1 VLNHQEETAMLGAI
15 VGDVIGSVHEAEGTK
30 TKLFPLFTEW
40 SQFTDDTVLT
50 VAVAEALLTG
60 RGYVEFFHQYFE
72 DYPLAGYGVKFIEWA
87 GYKQTEPYNS
97 WGNGSAMRVS
107 PVGYARDTLADVLAE
122 AERTAAVT
130 HSHPEGIRGAKA
142 VAGAVFLA
150 RTGKSKDD
158 IRAFVTG
165 GEIGYTLPESLDD
178 IRPEY
183 RFHVSCQKSVPEA
196 IQAFLEATDFEDALR
211 NAISLGGDA
220 DTQACIAGA
229 IAEPFFGGVPGL
241 IAEPVWAKL
250 DDRLTDITRSFRA
263 RFGIG

>member
-1 VLNHQEETAMLGAI
+1 MFGAI
-15 VGDVIGSVHEAEGTK
+15 VGDVVGSVYEFDSTK
-30 TKLFPLFTEW
+30 QKDFPLFTEW

-50 VAVAEALLTG
+50 VAVAEAMLTG
-60 RGYVEFFHQYFE
+60 RGYVELFHQYFE
-72 DYPLAGYGVKFIEWA
+72 DYSLAGYGGKFIEWA

-107 PVGYARDTLADVLAE
+107 PVGYARDTLPDVLAE
-122 AERTAAVT
+122 AERSAAVT
-130 HSHPEGIRGAKA
+130 HNHPEGIRGAKA

-165 GEIGYTLPESLDD
+165 GEIGYALPESLDA
-178 IRPEY
+178 IRPTY

-229 IAEPFFGGVPGL
+229 IAEPYFGGVP
-241 IAEPVWAKL
+241 AAMATPVWDKL
-250 DDRLTDITRSFRA
+250 DDRLRGFTEAFRA
-263 RFGIG
+263 RLGIR